1 MLKECAF
8 GVAPN
13 CSEMQ
18 RSETIRYS
26 NSYSV
31 ARLTGSGVRTLAHA
45 RRSSLRKRPASFVS
59 GHVDDDFAAGVAFPE
74 VSECVRDFA

>member
-18 RSETIRYS
+18 RSETIRS

-31 ARLTGSGVRTLAHA
+31 ARLTGSGVRTLAQPMSMASGARQTGARHA
-45 RRSSLRKRPASFVS
+45 PRRP
-59 GHVDDDFAAGVAFPE
+59 GHA
-74 VSECVRDFA
+74 